1 MTIVPYLE
9 ATCQCQPGV
18 STIFRYISL
27 DSHYKDLTTLCR
39 NVTKSQPPQS
49 NSRNALPG
57 SNNSGSN
64 SSQSV
69 ITSTKKG
76 VPASRVSG
84 TGTSAKSRTTSVNGV
99 AVTRSDNTGSNSK
112 SKKPTNL
119 KPEKKSRVIEISDP
133 EDSDS
138 DSLEREAAL
147 ASPAKGAES
156 RKASTKVSK
165 KFICSRTCIKN

>member
-9 ATCQCQPGV
+9 TTCQCQPGV

-64 SSQSV
+64 SFQSV
-69 ITSTKKG
+69 VTTSTKKS

-99 AVTRSDNTGSNSK
+99 AVTRSDTGSNSK
-112 SKKPTNL
+112 SKKPSNL
-119 KPEKKSRVIEISDP
+119 KKSRVIEISDL

-138 DSLEREAAL
+138 DTLEREAAL

-165 KFICSRTCIKN
+165 NFIYVR

>member
-1 MTIVPYLE
+1 MTIVLYLE
-9 ATCQCQPGV
+9 TTCQCQPGV

-119 KPEKKSRVIEISDP
+119 KKKSQVIEISNP

-165 KFICSRTCIKN
+165 KIICSWTCIKN

>member
-1 MTIVPYLE
+1 MHVDDNCSVFRNNVPVP
-9 ATCQCQPGV
+9 TRGK
-18 STIFRYISL
+18 SIFRYISL

-57 SNNSGSN
+57 SNNSSSSN
-64 SSQSV
+64 SSQLAV
-69 ITSTKKG
+69 TSTKKS
-76 VPASRVSG
+76 VPASRVSGTG

-119 KPEKKSRVIEISDP
+119 KKSRVIEISDP

-165 KFICSRTCIKN
+165 KFIYVR